1 MLKGENKK
9 KVFLERNVYVSM
21 YIKIKKR
28 TKDLHAFELYI
39 SGIVIMMYM

>member
-21 YIKIKKR
+21 YIKIKKER
-28 TKDLHAFELYI
+28 KICMHLSCI
-39 SGIVIMMYM
+39 